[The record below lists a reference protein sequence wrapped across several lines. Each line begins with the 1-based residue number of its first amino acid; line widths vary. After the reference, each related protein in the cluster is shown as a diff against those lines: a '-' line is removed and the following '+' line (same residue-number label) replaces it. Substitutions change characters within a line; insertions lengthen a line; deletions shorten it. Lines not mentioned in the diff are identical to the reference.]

1 MPDLSSSE
9 DDDHY
14 NRVDGDEGWRQDVD
28 SLEETLGTLG
38 LEERVARRR
47 EQEER
52 REGGRDKVP
61 RLESRGGTSRG
72 ALPGGKISTK
82 NCVID
87 I

>member
-9 DDDHY
+9 DDDQY

-52 REGGRDKVP
+52 RVGGRDKVR

>member
-9 DDDHY
+9 DDDQY

-82 NCVID
+82 NFVIE
-87 I
+87 